1 MYHWGMSK
9 DRSIVADRI
18 ERLLQIRDISVADLS
33 RESGVSESAISNIL
47 SGTRKQPRSDT
58 VQKIARGFGTSPDY
72 LYGHTDDYEPRNAP
86 HLPDYAAEV
95 LESMRLLDK
104 SRNYEL
110 LLVAKSFVA
119 ANNAV
124 RQMKIQETID
134 LILNIGDELGSEEE
148 VNRVIKYLQ
157 ELEHKWGKGDSLS
170 LSFNDPV

>member
-58 VQKIARGFGTSPDY
+58 VQKIARGLGTSPDY
-72 LYGHTDDYEPRNAP
+72 LYGHTDNYEPRDAP
-86 HLPDYAAEV
+86 PLPDYAAEV

-110 LLVAKSFVA
+110 LLVAKSFVSA
-119 ANNAV
+119 SRTV
-124 RQMKIQETID
+124 RQMAIQESID

-148 VNRVIKYLQ
+148 VNLVIKYLQ
-157 ELEHKWGKGDSLS
+157 QLEHKWKESNSFFLTGDE
-170 LSFNDPV
+170 PT